1 MTLAADILSA
11 GLRTWMLALAAVIA
25 FRLLTGQ
32 INNHGLFRS
41 TNRARGGGLDPER
54 LQAGVAIPIVLGGY
68 ALEVLQTGAVTTES
82 GQLALPDVPR
92 PARRSRGKQQSLS
105 RRQGYAAFVERK
117 AR

>member
-41 TNRARGGGLDPER
+41 TNRARRWARPER
-54 LQAGVAIPIVLGGY
+54 LQAGVVIPIVLGGY

-82 GQLALPDVPR
+82 GQLALPDVPE
-92 PARRSRGKQQSLS
+92 ALLVVLAASNSLYLAGKVTRLS
-105 RRQGYAAFVERK
+105 
-117 AR
+117 

>member
-41 TNRARGGGLDPER
+41 TNRACGGGLDPER
-54 LQAGVAIPIVLGGY
+54 LQAGVAIPIVLGAY
-68 ALEVLQTGAVTTES
+68 VLEVLQTGAVTTES
-82 GQLALPDVPR
+82 GQRALPDVPE
-92 PARRSRGKQQSLS
+92 ALLVVLAATNSLYLAGKITRLS
-105 RRQGYAAFVERK
+105 
-117 AR
+117 